1 MCRMRLR
8 SIGMR
13 LLYRFSV
20 FHLVLLVVG
29 IITVYRLERLIRW
42 WTSWEMKA
50 ILVALKTRVLN
61 SIEIMGKEKIQV
73 ERKRKPKTL
82 QIGTRLKESEIPIFE
97 KYMAVYG
104 VDDEGRA
111 SKSILI
117 RKALAEFFE
126 NNPLPDKEDEN
137 LGAKERTK

>member
-1 MCRMRLR
+1 
-8 SIGMR
+8 
-13 LLYRFSV
+13 
-20 FHLVLLVVG
+20 
-29 IITVYRLERLIRW
+29 
-42 WTSWEMKA
+42 MKA

-137 LGAKERTK
+137 LGAEERT